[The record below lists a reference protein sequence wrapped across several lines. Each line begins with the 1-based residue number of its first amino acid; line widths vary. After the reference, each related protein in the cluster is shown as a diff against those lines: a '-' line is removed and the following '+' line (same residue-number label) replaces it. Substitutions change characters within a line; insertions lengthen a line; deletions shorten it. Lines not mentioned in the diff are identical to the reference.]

1 MKLPR
6 DLSGSELARELQ
18 DFGYRVT
25 RQSGSHMRLTTI
37 ERGEHHL
44 TIPAHAALRI
54 GTLAAILSAVAA
66 HFDSNRED
74 VARRLFEKT

>member
-1 MKLPR
+1 
-6 DLSGSELARELQ
+6 
-18 DFGYRVT
+18 
-25 RQSGSHMRLTTI
+25 MRLTTI